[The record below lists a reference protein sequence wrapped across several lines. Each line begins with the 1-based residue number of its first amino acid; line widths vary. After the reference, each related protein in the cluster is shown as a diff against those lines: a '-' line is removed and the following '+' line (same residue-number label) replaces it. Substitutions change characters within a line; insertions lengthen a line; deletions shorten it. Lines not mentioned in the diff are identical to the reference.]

1 MLRNKNQYSLFYLL
15 AQLACAVLADIAIN
29 VLVSSYSYLG
39 LLLTFT
45 SRMAISPLVGS
56 NPDLKIIS

>member
-15 AQLACAVLADIAIN
+15 AQLACAVLADIATN